1 MKRIMTLSLTAA
13 LALGLFSGCGGPA
26 EEESASADAPVAITG
41 TAEHLTILLPPGA
54 DAATVA
60 EHAEPFC
67 AALDQEMRSRGWD
80 VAEITVETAATGALA
95 GKALDDGTADV
106 AILPASQYFTYS
118 EAATLLMTAT
128 RKGVSVSSETAAD
141 WNGSVDAPSY
151 TDADVPYGRTLICT
165 TQSET
170 GRALAQAA
178 KNGTLTWEELS
189 QAKWI
194 YPEAA
199 SSSDFIYPDLW
210 LTDEFGKTMEDLPNV
225 RGVDGYGVLFA
236 EAGRQEADV
245 IVLSADMRIDYSAAW
260 QLSEDD
266 IDHTGKLGMGHE
278 DSIFNDLQVIG
289 VTEPIYGDVMALR
302 TEESPYSDA
311 NFQSALIASMDAL
324 KNNEH
329 ARALWETCGYTGF
342 TASGDGHYDNIRE
355 LTVFGAGD

>member
-13 LALGLFSGCGGPA
+13 LALGLFSGCGGPS
-26 EEESASADAPVAITG
+26 EEESASDDAPVAITG

-67 AALDQEMRSRGWD
+67 AALDQEMRSQGWD
-80 VAEITVETAATGALA
+80 VAEITVETAATSALA

-194 YPEAA
+194 
-199 SSSDFIYPDLW
+199 
-210 LTDEFGKTMEDLPNV
+210 
-225 RGVDGYGVLFA
+225 
-236 EAGRQEADV
+236 
-245 IVLSADMRIDYSAAW
+245 
-260 QLSEDD
+260 
-266 IDHTGKLGMGHE
+266 
-278 DSIFNDLQVIG
+278 
-289 VTEPIYGDVMALR
+289 
-302 TEESPYSDA
+302 
-311 NFQSALIASMDAL
+311 
-324 KNNEH
+324 
-329 ARALWETCGYTGF
+329 
-342 TASGDGHYDNIRE
+342 
-355 LTVFGAGD
+355 